1 MKSPERR
8 SRPGLPS
15 GAEMA
20 GTGFRIR
27 RAEAEDVSIILRFIR
42 AIAEYERLLHEVTAT
57 EEDLRQS
64 LFGERPAAEVLL
76 GELDG
81 QAVGFAIFFQ
91 NYSTFLGRPGMYLED
106 LFVYPEHRGRGF
118 GKALLL
124 AVARLAWERRCGRF
138 DWMVLDWNEPSI
150 QFYRS
155 LGAVPMSEWTTMR
168 VTGEALERLGR
179 LAETHV
185 P

>member
-1 MKSPERR
+1 
-8 SRPGLPS
+8 
-15 GAEMA
+15 MA
-20 GTGFRIR
+20 GPAFRIR
-27 RAEAEDVSIILRFIR
+27 RAGVEDVPIILRFIR

-57 EEDLRQS
+57 EDDLRQT
-64 LFGERPAAEVLL
+64 LFGERPSAEVLL

-124 AVARLAWERRCGRF
+124 AVAQLA
-138 DWMVLDWNEPSI
+138 
-150 QFYRS
+150 RS
-155 LGAVPMSEWTTMR
+155 LRLDGSE
-168 VTGEALERLGR
+168 LER
-179 LAETHV
+179 AEHSV
-185 P
+185 LPVAGCRSDVGLDDDARDR